1 MAGHTSKPQNI
12 APAPSNETTYTLAD
26 QPVGGGQGT
35 PSEADPARKKRK
47 LTAVAC
53 STCQRR
59 KSDNITSRRT
69 ALKQQNAEL
78 HDTMGGMNAL
88 IDRLKVA
95 SDSDASKVLARIRVG
110 ENVDDIIREI
120 QDEGT
125 THVQVQPQSPEP
137 EGPEPPSFDLGLSD
151 VIRKSPQQELFA
163 PLFPDHEELDPASFN
178 LIDIPGTL
186 ERYMSRA
193 DDIPLW
199 PDTPVDCSPLFDR
212 MTWSAWMPKG
222 AAAGEY
228 DQSGSELGPL
238 RPGSSLENPTSI
250 RSSDAGIGDWQTSS
264 QSNIGPP
271 YSAVLPHYKN
281 NFESQ
286 AESFRRRLSAAE
298 PTHQEG
304 VSVAPG
310 AHDSAGNLPLS
321 DPVQSAIRP
330 TRGPS
335 SDAGI
340 MLIPHWAMM
349 SVSQDE
355 DGTPTRALNT
365 FYVNTLHAIRAG
377 APIAQII
384 GPHPFIAALSDRE
397 KFAMAPELSK
407 WAARMVRS
415 IKSTAGAGGSI
426 ADQTKTDVTHC
437 ALMYLF
443 WLVMRWMLHPC
454 ADHYYAIPCWLRPT
468 PEQLCN
474 PHPMVMDFLVW
485 PKIRELRGEALRDLG
500 WLLQVCM
507 TMTVNWPEERGGGL
521 KGAVCIDGQSGELDL
536 NPIAKDRLYNLEN
549 WSVAPSV
556 RRYLPNADEM
566 LKVRAEE

>member
-1 MAGHTSKPQNI
+1 
-12 APAPSNETTYTLAD
+12 
-26 QPVGGGQGT
+26 
-35 PSEADPARKKRK
+35 
-47 LTAVAC
+47 
-53 STCQRR
+53 
-59 KSDNITSRRT
+59 
-69 ALKQQNAEL
+69 
-78 HDTMGGMNAL
+78 
-88 IDRLKVA
+88 
-95 SDSDASKVLARIRVG
+95 
-110 ENVDDIIREI
+110 
-120 QDEGT
+120 
-125 THVQVQPQSPEP
+125 
-137 EGPEPPSFDLGLSD
+137 
-151 VIRKSPQQELFA
+151 
-163 PLFPDHEELDPASFN
+163 
-178 LIDIPGTL
+178 
-186 ERYMSRA
+186 
-193 DDIPLW
+193 
-199 PDTPVDCSPLFDR
+199 
-212 MTWSAWMPKG
+212 
-222 AAAGEY
+222 
-228 DQSGSELGPL
+228 
-238 RPGSSLENPTSI
+238 
-250 RSSDAGIGDWQTSS
+250 
-264 QSNIGPP
+264 
-271 YSAVLPHYKN
+271 
-281 NFESQ
+281 
-286 AESFRRRLSAAE
+286 
-298 PTHQEG
+298 
-304 VSVAPG
+304 
-310 AHDSAGNLPLS
+310 
-321 DPVQSAIRP
+321 
-330 TRGPS
+330 
-335 SDAGI
+335 
-340 MLIPHWAMM
+340 MM

-536 NPIAKDRLYNLEN
+536 NPIAKVSIRSPAQLATRQLVGLLQVLRC
-549 WSVAPSV
+549 WLPSVANGFIGSSIQPGELECGAVGQEVSSQCG
-556 RRYLPNADEM
+556 
-566 LKVRAEE
+566 